1 MAMQITSWLSSAII
15 AVLTSTVAV
24 FMNSLVY
31 NDIPVGS
38 AIAAVLIIAAT
49 RYLKNSRQSFWQSTL
64 VIIFWGLITFRAA
77 TPTAMGDLILIDDQ
91 FTWWYVG
98 LTGSAALISLV
109 IPAKQAAKSPDVTAF
124 QN

>member
-1 MAMQITSWLSSAII
+1 MQLTSWLSSAII

-24 FMNSLVY
+24 FMSSLVY
-31 NDIPVGS
+31 SDIPVGS
-38 AIAAVLIIAAT
+38 AIAAVLIFVAT

-109 IPAKQAAKSPDVTAF
+109 IPAKQAAKLPDATAF